1 MTSYREI
8 HVDGLSLSAVQLIK
22 IVNCSNQCGKTVA
35 NDTAEVFL
43 MQ

>member
-1 MTSYREI
+1 MTSYGEI
-8 HVDGLSLSAVQLIK
+8 DGLSTSAKQLIK
-22 IVNCSNQCGKTVA
+22 IVNCSNQCVKTVA